1 MQAPLHIAT
10 LHRRIG
16 IAVDRQG
23 LHEERMNKF
32 RFPVLEAVATTAI
45 LSIAVTVALL
55 LFPAL
60 KSEASAAWVQA
71 IGSIGA
77 ILVAIWVSAEQQ
89 RKQGLREAEREEA
102 EVDGM
107 LRSVRSEIET
117 MLEAVHERV
126 GKALEGS
133 APGSRFDTSYPIA
146 DEPFRVYY
154 GLIPK
159 LGMIKGD
166 QLRKRIVATY
176 AHAHGLV
183 MTFQYNN
190 ELILRYNAALVRARS
205 EKLSDV
211 GDLESAELTLRTYG
225 DGLRS
230 IYSETKSQA
239 HKLLAMLPT
248 R

>member
-1 MQAPLHIAT
+1 
-10 LHRRIG
+10 
-16 IAVDRQG
+16 
-23 LHEERMNKF
+23 MNKF
-32 RFPVLEAVATTAI
+32 RFPVLEAVATAAI
-45 LSIAVTVALL
+45 FSIAVTVALL

-60 KSEASAAWVQA
+60 KSEAFAAWVQA

-77 ILVAIWVSAEQQ
+77 ILVAIWVSSEQH
-89 RKQGLREAEREEA
+89 RKQGIREAEREEA

-107 LRSVRSEIET
+107 LRSLRSEIET
-117 MLEAVHERV
+117 MLEAVQERV
-126 GKALEGS
+126 GKALDGS
-133 APGSRFDTSYPIA
+133 APGSRFDTIYPIA

-190 ELILRYNAALVRARS
+190 ELIVRYNAAVVCARNGMQS
-205 EKLSDV
+205 NIE
-211 GDLESAELTLRTYG
+211 DLKNAEVTLCNYG
-225 DGLRS
+225 DGLRR
-230 IYSETKSQA
+230 IYGETKSQA
-239 HKLLAMLPT
+239 NKLLAMLAK